1 MSLGFDKKKKT
12 EIGAAASMADQ
23 KWCYFQKGTAH
34 MAFLCTQLL
43 LMLYIPRQTL
53 REAKV

>member
-1 MSLGFDKKKKT
+1 
-12 EIGAAASMADQ
+12 MADQ
-23 KWCYFQKGTAH
+23 TWCYFQKGMAH

-53 REAKV
+53 RCSNVAKLAATDLISELENPRQ